1 MILGHLAI
9 FVTIILWSGFFIS
22 LKGGANSELTSADIA
37 LARFLLPTIL
47 LLPVVI
53 NARHQIK
60 KVPIKYLIGIFIGS
74 GLPYL
79 LVASHAM
86 QYAPVA
92 HASALIPGTLPLF
105 VTGIA
110 ITCYKQPS
118 GLHRRVGLI
127 LIGFGIVLFLFNS
140 LATSNNSLFTGQLM
154 FLGASFMWALFTISA
169 RVAGLPPLVCAGL
182 VACIS
187 TLCLFAAIASQQ
199 LNSSLISSNIVH
211 WPWQEVIGHIL
222 LQGIGA
228 GLLASFTYLY
238 AIKQL
243 GAERCAAFAASTPIV
258 AALLAFAVFSERLDV
273 VTTLALL
280 AVCLGSIVAST
291 ILEKKQPSN
300 RLSVSN

>member
-22 LKGGANSELTSADIA
+22 LKGGANSDLTSADIA

-127 LIGFGIVLFLFNS
+127 LISFGIVLFLFNS

-187 TLCLFAAIASQQ
+187 TLCLFAAIASQL

-273 VTTLALL
+273 VTILALL

>member
-1 MILGHLAI
+1 M

-127 LIGFGIVLFLFNS
+127 LISFGIVLFLFNS

-187 TLCLFAAIASQQ
+187 TLCLFAAIASQL

-258 AALLAFAVFSERLDV
+258 AALLAFAVFSEKLDV